1 MQQALSGFT
10 VLDFGRYIPGPYAAM
25 LLAEQGAEVIKIE
38 PPGGDPARGHP
49 AFRVFNRSKRGL
61 VLDLKKQAGREAAQ
75 ALAAKADVL
84 VQNFRPGAAERL
96 GLGYEALRGL
106 NPRLVYLAIT
116 GFGPAGPYRDIAGW
130 EPLVGAVSGVHVE
143 QGGRGSL
150 PPAYIVLPLSSY
162 YAAFMA
168 AYAVT
173 IALYAREKTGRGQR
187 VDISLLGAILAASSG
202 LMLNFEGQIR
212 IPFTGSQGV
221 SPIYRLYQGSD
232 GQWFFL
238 ALGNLTFFAKFALL
252 MERVDWLDDPLFE
265 GAPFLILPPRNEQA
279 TAMIQEIFL
288 TRTRDE
294 WLEILKEADIPCAPA
309 QPVETYMD
317 DPQVEANE
325 MVLSIEEPG
334 LGRVRQMGVP
344 VRLDTMPGR
353 VLGRAPRLGEH
364 SRDILSGLLG
374 WGDDRIETLRK
385 EGVI

>member
-38 PPGGDPARGHP
+38 PPGGDPGRSHP

-288 TRTRDE
+288 ARTRDE
-294 WLEILKEADIPCAPA
+294 WLEILREADIPCAPA

-344 VRLDTMPGR
+344 VRLDMMPGR

>member
-1 MQQALSGFT
+1 
-10 VLDFGRYIPGPYAAM
+10 
-25 LLAEQGAEVIKIE
+25 
-38 PPGGDPARGHP
+38 
-49 AFRVFNRSKRGL
+49 
-61 VLDLKKQAGREAAQ
+61 
-75 ALAAKADVL
+75 
-84 VQNFRPGAAERL
+84 
-96 GLGYEALRGL
+96 
-106 NPRLVYLAIT
+106 
-116 GFGPAGPYRDIAGW
+116 
-130 EPLVGAVSGVHVE
+130 
-143 QGGRGSL
+143 
-150 PPAYIVLPLSSY
+150 
-162 YAAFMA
+162 MA

-288 TRTRDE
+288 ARTRDE
-294 WLEILKEADIPCAPA
+294 GLEILREADIPCAPA

-344 VRLDTMPGR
+344 VRLDMMPGR